1 MVEKNIA
8 VIKVDKESILKMLQ
22 FEGGVIHDVR
32 INQNYFMPNQ
42 IEFVI
47 EHPDLPLMIEG
58 DFLTTIV
65 PTYNLKEDGSLK
77 RIDPPKKEKALALV

>member
-8 VIKVDKESILKMLQ
+8 IIKVDKESILKMLQ

-32 INQNYFMPNQ
+32 INQDYFMPNQ

-58 DFLTTIV
+58 DFLLTII
-65 PTYNLKEDGSLK
+65 PTYKDAGSLA
-77 RIDPPKKEKALALV
+77 RIDPPKGEYAHL